1 MEVVVTGLEL
11 VAGWLA
17 MYAWGKVRRAAG
29 RADAEV
35 DRLVDHGLDR
45 LHDLVSEKLSGDSA
59 LERLESEA
67 GRDTAQ
73 VEVSNRTR
81 QRVELA
87 LREAVE
93 DSPKFAAE
101 LWPLI
106 AGLQAATPQMYIAS
120 NTGDATASDG
130 GVAVTG
136 VVVGDLSTG
145 H

>member
-1 MEVVVTGLEL
+1 MTGLEL
-11 VAGWLA
+11 VAGWVA

-45 LHDLVSEKLSGDSA
+45 LHDVVTKKLDGDSA

-73 VEVSNRTR
+73 VQVSERTL

-87 LREAVE
+87 LQDAVE
-93 DSPKFAAE
+93 DDADFAAR
-101 LWPLI
+101 LQPLI
-106 AGLQAATPQMYIAS
+106 AALQAAKPQVYIAS
-120 NTGDATASDG
+120 NTGDATASGG

-136 VVVGDLSTG
+136 VFIGDVNTNR
-145 H
+145 